1 MSTPDSTFSTKEER
15 IQFCQDCLEKGY
27 LDLAIRELMK
37 GLNLFPDDPDIY
49 FFMGVSFDSRNQKD
63 KAIEYYQ
70 HCIGLQ
76 PDHGEAHCN
85 LGADYHAMGRL
96 TEAAAEYEAAL
107 SGENKFPEAH
117 FNLGLIYYETQEY
130 GKAR

>member
-1 MSTPDSTFSTKEER
+1 MATPDSTFSSKEGR

-49 FFMGVSFDSRNQKD
+49 FFMGVAYDSRNMRER
-63 KAIEYYQ
+63 AVEYYQ
-70 HCIGLQ
+70 HCLELA

-85 LGADYHAMGRL
+85 LGADYHWTTRRRNMRRPCATAR
-96 TEAAAEYEAAL
+96 
-107 SGENKFPEAH
+107 NFPKPITISA
-117 FNLGLIYYETQEY
+117 
-130 GKAR
+130 